1 MSRGM
6 APKLSAQ
13 IIREATTWFVEFNE
27 GDVSLSARE
36 EFIAWM
42 RRSPEHV
49 RAYLQVS
56 AHWED
61 ARALE
66 KGRRHSVDDL
76 IALGRS
82 ELTNIVPLRDAREV
96 TGGSDRREAGSEP
109 TTGDTQAAPTF
120 ATERARRSFP
130 TKLYAV
136 AASVLLAVSSATFTY
151 WWTQLR
157 NVYRTEIGEQ
167 RSIQLTDGS
176 MVTLNARSRMRVS
189 FDGSQRDVE
198 LLVGQAMFTVAKDV
212 ARPFVVRAGDTQ
224 VRAVGTRFDVY
235 RKESGTVVTV
245 IEGRVAVEKS
255 SPVIEAVSAPREVT
269 EPGLAGTA
277 AVPTTETI
285 LAAGEQAIVRL
296 AQIEKPN
303 KPDIQAATA
312 WTEHQVV
319 LRSTPLV
326 EVVAEF
332 NRYSTRPLVIL
343 DPSLNNVKISGVFS
357 STDSAALLR
366 GLNALGQ
373 FHIEETPERVEI
385 TRN

>member
-1 MSRGM
+1 MNRRT

-13 IIREATTWFVEFNE
+13 IIQEATTWFVEFNE
-27 GDVSLSARE
+27 GDVSLPARE

-61 ARALE
+61 AQALE
-66 KGRRHSVDDL
+66 KGRRHSVDEL

-82 ELTNIVPLRDAREV
+82 EVTNVVPLRDAREA
-96 TGGSDRREAGSEP
+96 TAGSDRREEQVES
-109 TTGDTQAAPTF
+109 TTGDTQPSPTAAT
-120 ATERARRSFP
+120 ASARRSFR
-130 TKLYAV
+130 TKPYAI
-136 AASVLLAVSSATFTY
+136 AASVLLAVSGATFGY

-167 RSIQLTDGS
+167 RSIQLADGS

-189 FDGSQRDVE
+189 FRKSQRDVE
-198 LLVGQAMFTVAKDV
+198 LLAGQAMFTVAKDA

-255 SPVIEAVSAPREVT
+255 SHVTEAVSAPREVA
-269 EPGLAGTA
+269 EPSHAGTA

-285 LAAGEQAIVRL
+285 LAAGEQAVVRL
-296 AQIEKPN
+296 AQIEKPK

-332 NRYSTRPLVIL
+332 NRYSARPLVIL

-357 STDSAALLR
+357 SIDSAALLR